1 MKKLAFIGALM
12 FILLS
17 CKCKKD
23 VAVTE
28 LKEDNSKE
36 KVENQEPK
44 HTMTLP
50 KNSLVTRT
58 KVNENENQEKGI
70 SVEYEALSR
79 GYFLKIVYRG
89 NSISVGKDRN
99 DLSQNKTIKLSSQEE
114 NELNQMI
121 AKFDPKT
128 LPNLKWPTE
137 KRYYDGAPHANL
149 VIVKDGE
156 TYTGAGFDHGFPPKE
171 IEKLVQKLISIAEK
185 D

>member
-1 MKKLAFIGALM
+1 MRNLAFIGALM
-12 FILLS
+12 FVLLS

-28 LKEDNSKE
+28 LKEDNNKE
-36 KVENQEPK
+36 KVETQEPK

-50 KNSLVTRT
+50 KNSVVTRT
-58 KVNENENQEKGI
+58 KVDENQEKGI

-79 GYFLKIVYRG
+79 GYFLKIVFRG

-99 DLSQNKTIKLSSQEE
+99 DLSQNKTIKLSIQEE
-114 NELNQMI
+114 NELKQML

-137 KRYYDGAPHANL
+137 KRYYDGAAHANL
-149 VIVKDGE
+149 VIIKEGE

-171 IEKLVQKLISIAEK
+171 IEQFVKKLIELSEREQ
-185 D
+185 

>member
-1 MKKLAFIGALM
+1 MRNLVFIGALM
-12 FILLS
+12 FVLLS

-28 LKEDNSKE
+28 LKEDNNKE
-36 KVENQEPK
+36 KVETQEPK

-50 KNSLVTRT
+50 KNSVVTRT
-58 KVNENENQEKGI
+58 KVDENQEKGI

-79 GYFLKIVYRG
+79 GYFLKIVFRG

-99 DLSQNKTIKLSSQEE
+99 DLSQNKTIKLSIQEE
-114 NELNQMI
+114 NELKQML

-137 KRYYDGAPHANL
+137 KRYYDGAAHANL
-149 VIVKDGE
+149 VIIKEGE

-171 IEKLVQKLISIAEK
+171 IEQFVKKLIELSEREQ
-185 D
+185 